1 MMRYAGANSI
11 LQATDW
17 VQSFT
22 NVGLG
27 IVDLAGAL
35 PAKDNIEGIVEY
47 LKNPKTM
54 MEK

>member
-22 NVGLG
+22 EITLIAVQLNPG
-27 IVDLAGAL
+27 IS
-35 PAKDNIEGIVEY
+35 IVVVTVPVSLLY
-47 LKNPKTM
+47 
-54 MEK
+54 